1 MNGLKGL
8 RGLWVG
14 GWILLGMASLGEA
27 SPMKQVLDLVN
38 KVDSR
43 YEQTRDLQADFSQE
57 TKIEGFET
65 RLSST
70 GRVLLKKPGML
81 RWDYVEPSVEQ
92 IFVDGDQVM
101 VYTPEHKQVMK
112 ANLTQIA
119 ASKAPLALLQG
130 AGKLAQQFDVL
141 PTEEGESGQG
151 VLPLITLVPK
161 PEEKD
166 RSAVTRVVL
175 EIDPSSYLIKK
186 MDLHEISGN
195 ISTLHFSNIQV
206 NQGIERTQLMLEVPE
221 DVIVVDAPLAQ

>member
-1 MNGLKGL
+1 MNGRVAVCLGVL
-8 RGLWVG
+8 MVVG
-14 GWILLGMASLGEA
+14 ALSLGHA

-43 YEQTRDLQADFSQE
+43 YEDIRDLQAEFFQE

-65 RLSST
+65 QLSSR

-92 IFVDGDQVM
+92 IFVDGDQVL
-101 VYTPEHKQVMK
+101 VYTPEHRQVVK

-130 AGKLAQQFDVL
+130 AGRLAEQFDVL
-141 PTEEGESGQG
+141 PTKDEGFRQDDP
-151 VLPLITLVPK
+151 PLITLVPK
-161 PEEKD
+161 PEEKE

-175 EIDPSSYLIKK
+175 EIDLSSYLIKQ

-195 ISTLHFSNIQV
+195 ISTLRFSNIKV
-206 NQGIERTQLMLEVPE
+206 NQGIDTAQLQLEIPE
-221 DVIVVDAPLAQ
+221 DVVIVDAPIAQ

>member
-1 MNGLKGL
+1 M
-8 RGLWVG
+8 RGCG
-14 GWILLGMASLGEA
+14 GVWLCVLIILGMPSLGQA
-27 SPMKQVLDLVN
+27 SPMEQVLELVN
-38 KVDSR
+38 KVDAR

-65 RLSST
+65 RLFST

-101 VYTPEHKQVMK
+101 VYTPEHKQVVK
-112 ANLTQIA
+112 AKLTQIA
-119 ASKAPLALLQG
+119 ASQAPLILLQG
-130 AGKLAQQFDVL
+130 AGKLTEQFDVL
-141 PTEEGESGQG
+141 PTDQEESRQD

-161 PEEKD
+161 PEEKN

-195 ISTLHFSNIQV
+195 ISTLRFSNIQV
-206 NQGIERTQLMLEVPE
+206 NQGIDTAQLKLIVPE
-221 DVIVVDAPLAQ
+221 DVIVVDAPVLQQ

>member
-1 MNGLKGL
+1 MNGSGVVWLSAL
-8 RGLWVG
+8 IV
-14 GWILLGMASLGEA
+14 LGTQSLAYA
-27 SPMKQVLDLVN
+27 SPMKQVLDLVS

-43 YEQTRDLQADFSQE
+43 YEQTQDLQADFSQE

-70 GRVLLKKPGML
+70 GHVLLKKPGML

-101 VYTPEHKQVMK
+101 VYTPEHKQVVK

-130 AGKLAQQFDVL
+130 AGKLAEHFDVL
-141 PTEEGESGQG
+141 PTDQEESRQEA
-151 VLPLITLVPK
+151 LPLITLVPK

-175 EIDPSSYLIKK
+175 EIDPSSYLIMK

-195 ISTLHFSNIQV
+195 ISTLRFSNVKV
-206 NQGIERTQLMLEVPE
+206 NQGIDSVQLKLNIPE
-221 DVIVVDAPLAQ
+221 DVIVVDAPVVQ

>member
-1 MNGLKGL
+1 MRGNGGVWLGVL
-8 RGLWVG
+8 
-14 GWILLGMASLGEA
+14 IMLGMPSLGQA

-38 KVDSR
+38 KVDAR
-43 YEQTRDLQADFSQE
+43 YEQTQDLQADFSQE

-101 VYTPEHKQVMK
+101 VYTPEHKQVVK
-112 ANLTQIA
+112 AKLTQIA
-119 ASKAPLALLQG
+119 ASKAPLTLLQG
-130 AGKLAQQFDVL
+130 AGKLAEQFDVL
-141 PTEEGESGQG
+141 PTDQEESRQD

-161 PEEKD
+161 PEEKN

-195 ISTLHFSNIQV
+195 ISTLRFSNIQV
-206 NQGIERTQLMLEVPE
+206 NQGIDTAQLKLIVPE
-221 DVIVVDAPLAQ
+221 DVIVVDAPVIQ

>member
-1 MNGLKGL
+1 MNGWSGVWLSVL
-8 RGLWVG
+8 IV
-14 GWILLGMASLGEA
+14 LGTQSLGYA
-27 SPMKQVLDLVN
+27 SPMKQVLELVS

-43 YEQTRDLQADFSQE
+43 YEQTQDLQADFSQE

-70 GRVLLKKPGML
+70 GRVLLKKPGLL

-101 VYTPEHKQVMK
+101 VYTPEHKQVVK

-130 AGKLAQQFDVL
+130 AGKLAEHFDVL
-141 PTEEGESGQG
+141 PTEQEESRQEA
-151 VLPLITLVPK
+151 LPLITLVPK

-175 EIDPSSYLIKK
+175 EIDPSSYLIMK
-186 MDLHEISGN
+186 MDLYEISGN
-195 ISTLHFSNIQV
+195 ISTLRFSNFKV
-206 NQGIERTQLMLEVPE
+206 NQGIDTVQLKLNVPE
-221 DVIVVDAPLAQ
+221 DVIVVDAPVVQ

>member
-1 MNGLKGL
+1 MNG
-8 RGLWVG
+8 RGCVWLGVLL
-14 GWILLGMASLGEA
+14 LLGAQSFGHA
-27 SPMKQVLDLVN
+27 SPVKQVLDLVN

-92 IFVDGDQVM
+92 IFVDGDHVM
-101 VYTPEHKQVMK
+101 VYTPEHNQVVK
-112 ANLTQIA
+112 ATLTQIA

-130 AGKLAQQFDVL
+130 VGKLAEQFDVL
-141 PTEEGESGQG
+141 STVEEESPQED
-151 VLPLITLVPK
+151 LPLITLVPK
-161 PEEKD
+161 PEERD
-166 RSAVTRVVL
+166 RSTVTRVVL
-175 EIDPSSYLIKK
+175 EIDPSSYLIRK

-195 ISTLHFSNIQV
+195 ISILRFSNIQV
-206 NQGIERTQLMLEVPE
+206 NQGIDSAQLKLNVPE
-221 DVIVVDAPLAQ
+221 GVIVIDAPVVQ

>member
-1 MNGLKGL
+1 MNG
-8 RGLWVG
+8 WG
-14 GWILLGMASLGEA
+14 GVWLGVLMVLGTQTLGYA
-27 SPMKQVLDLVN
+27 SPMKQVLDLVG

-43 YEQTRDLQADFSQE
+43 YEQTQDLQADFSQE

-65 RLSST
+65 RLSSK

-101 VYTPEHKQVMK
+101 VYTPEHKQVVK

-130 AGKLAQQFDVL
+130 AGKLAEHFDVL
-141 PTEEGESGQG
+141 PTDQEESRQEA
-151 VLPLITLVPK
+151 LPLITLVPK
-161 PEEKD
+161 PEEKE

-175 EIDPSSYLIKK
+175 EIDPSSFLIKK

-195 ISTLHFSNIQV
+195 ISTLHFSNFKV
-206 NQGIERTQLMLEVPE
+206 NQGIDTAQLKLNVPE
-221 DVIVVDAPLAQ
+221 DVIVVDAPVVP

>member
-1 MNGLKGL
+1 MK
-8 RGLWVG
+8 RWG
-14 GWILLGMASLGEA
+14 GVWLGVLIVLGMQSLGHA
-27 SPMKQVLDLVN
+27 SPIKAVLDLVK
-38 KVDSR
+38 KVDAR

-101 VYTPEHKQVMK
+101 VYTPEHKQVVK

-130 AGKLAQQFDVL
+130 AGKLAEQFDVL
-141 PTEEGESGQG
+141 PTDQEESRQE

-175 EIDPSSYLIKK
+175 EIDPSSYLIRK

-195 ISTLHFSNIQV
+195 ISTLRFSNFLV
-206 NQGIERTQLMLEVPE
+206 NQGIDTAQLKLNVPD
-221 DVIVVDAPLAQ
+221 DVIVVDAPMVQ

>member
-1 MNGLKGL
+1 MKKFNAA
-8 RGLWVG
+8 WVTV
-14 GWILLGMASLGEA
+14 LLVLGMQSLGQA
-27 SPMKQVLDLVN
+27 SPMKQVLDLVS

-43 YEQTRDLQADFSQE
+43 YEQTTDLQADFSQE

-65 RLSST
+65 QLSSS

-92 IFVDGDQVM
+92 IFVDGDDVL
-101 VYTPEHKQVMK
+101 VYTPEHKQVVK

-130 AGKLAQQFDVL
+130 AGKLAEQFDVV
-141 PTEEGESGQG
+141 PTEQEASGQG
-151 VLPLITLVPK
+151 GLPLITLVPK
-161 PEEKD
+161 QEEKD

-175 EIDPSSYLIKK
+175 EIDPSSFLIKK

-195 ISTLHFSNIQV
+195 ISTLRFSNIQV
-206 NQGIERTQLMLEVPE
+206 NQGIDTTQLKLNVPE
-221 DVIVVDAPLAQ
+221 DVIVVDAPVVQ

>member
-1 MNGLKGL
+1 MDEELKKALEQLETDIKGKTETE
-8 RGLWVG
+8 VKA
-14 GWILLGMASLGEA
+14 LLDTFKTEYESKFDDKLADEIKKATDL
-27 SPMKQVLDLVN
+27 LD
-38 KVDSR
+38 
-43 YEQTRDLQADFSQE
+43 

-65 RLSST
+65 RLFST

-101 VYTPEHKQVMK
+101 VYTPEHKQVVK
-112 ANLTQIA
+112 AKLTQIA
-119 ASKAPLALLQG
+119 ASQAPLTLLQG
-130 AGKLAQQFDVL
+130 AGKLAEQFDVL
-141 PTEEGESGQG
+141 PTDQEESRQD

-161 PEEKD
+161 PEEKN

-195 ISTLHFSNIQV
+195 ISTLRFSNIQV
-206 NQGIERTQLMLEVPE
+206 NQGIDTAQLKLIVPE
-221 DVIVVDAPLAQ
+221 DVIVVDAPVLQQ